1 MNNHKD
7 FIIQQI
13 LSAEQKKINET
24 HMDYYERLSKLALKL
39 DAVTFTPEN
48 TDLDEDRQ

>member
-7 FIIQQI
+7 FIIEKI

-48 TDLDEDRQ
+48 TDLDDSQQ